1 MKQYRERCKPEVKK
15 LRRLEVKR
23 KLSSVLPSYLL
34 TFLPSASNQG
44 GFVLVVILMIL
55 AILVPVVIIFS
66 SKTQINVLQAANFR
80 DTVQAVR
87 MARSGVEGAMGILTN
102 DDPAYDTLKDTWAM
116 DFPQLSAG
124 GGGLTV
130 KIVDE
135 DSKINLNKLIAEN
148 GKDIDTYMDD
158 RLRKLITRLGG
169 KQEIVDALI
178 DWMDID
184 GEVKGAY
191 GAEDEYYKKMNM
203 LPKNGPL
210 DSLDELFMVR
220 GFDKDLLVDKG
231 LKYYITVAPTDGKI
245 NANTAPIEVLY
256 DISDKLREGI
266 AEEIVRHRMEK
277 EYKSINDVIS
287 TIGIGQAEQQE
298 VQKYM
303 KVNSAIFTVTSRFKI
318 GKVVKTVD
326 AVLDRK
332 NKTISVI
339 SWRES

>member
-1 MKQYRERCKPEVKK
+1 MRRYQERCKPEVEK

-44 GFVLVVILMIL
+44 GFILIVILMIL
-55 AILVPVVIIFS
+55 AILVPAVIVFS
-66 SKTQINVLQAANFR
+66 AKTQINVLQAANFR

-87 MARSGVEGAMGILTN
+87 MARSGVEGAIGILNN
-102 DDPAYDTLKDTWAM
+102 DDATYDTLKDTWAM
-116 DFPQLSAG
+116 DFPQLSVAG
-124 GGGLTV
+124 GGLSV

-135 DSKINLNKLIAEN
+135 DSKININKLVPDGISA
-148 GKDIDTYMDD
+148 DTYVYA
-158 RLRKLITRLGG
+158 RLQSLIKRLGG
-169 KQEIVDALI
+169 KPEIVDALK

-184 GEVKGAY
+184 GEVTGTY

-220 GFDKDLLVDKG
+220 GFDKELLVDKG
-231 LKYYITVAPTDGKI
+231 LKYYITVADTDGKI
-245 NANTAPIEVLY
+245 NVNTAAIEVLY

-277 EYKSINDVIS
+277 EYKSVNDLLN
-287 TIGIGQAEQQE
+287 TIGIDTNTQAELS
-298 VQKYM
+298 KYM
-303 KVNSAIFTVTSRFKI
+303 KVNSATFTVTSKFRI
-318 GKVVKTVD
+318 GKVVKTVE
-326 AVLDRK
+326 AVLKRAE
-332 NKTISVI
+332 KTTSVI